1 MTTIT
6 ISDASFTVSGKLVAG
21 DTILVRLDNVG
32 LQENAR
38 VRIVITAIPPPDARH
53 LVAATGLLS
62 SAKLE
67 TQLLLKSTELRNAL
81 KGAHVSEA
89 VPVMIEAIDEAHAC
103 VLGALRYQ
111 ILNSAALWIGS
122 AQKYPIPDP
131 IYALSEDLK
140 RHESDRSNPHAVTAS
155 QVGADASGTAAAK
168 VAAHDESKAAHA
180 DIRSAVA
187 KAQSAA
193 ARAIAA
199 AQTVDVA
206 LSAHA
211 NDNANPHAVTEAQVA
226 EASTDDADKAFGRLD
241 SVNIWAQS
249 QAVKPTTI
257 SDPISDE
264 STIKSSNVVH
274 LTAVDGGAPS
284 CFLSGIGKSVPSGA
298 IAEVMIVCDNTT
310 AEDQSFTIF
319 FDYGRTI
326 SRLFRSD
333 NPMPYN
339 TFSGVPPNGLCIVK
353 VLFWNKRDG
362 DKITIVRDV
371 WRSDWKDDGT
381 NSTMAPMIFDGDGG
395 AWKLLATGD
404 GGMYTIPV

>member
-1 MTTIT
+1 MAGEIGAGSLPLYGARLV
-6 ISDASFTVSGKLVAG
+6 SDMDACLNRIRNIYGVTDKDGNLLIASDLESLRRSIAAFVETL
-21 DTILVRLDNVG
+21 
-32 LQENAR
+32 NAH
-38 VRIVITAIPPPDARH
+38 TANLA
-53 LVAATGLLS
+53 
-62 SAKLE
+62 
-67 TQLLLKSTELRNAL
+67 
-81 KGAHVSEA
+81 
-89 VPVMIEAIDEAHAC
+89 
-103 VLGALRYQ
+103 
-111 ILNSAALWIGS
+111 
-122 AQKYPIPDP
+122 
-131 IYALSEDLK
+131 
-140 RHESDRSNPHAVTAS
+140 NPHRVTAA

>member
-32 LQENAR
+32 LQDDAR

-111 ILNSAALWIGS
+111 IENSAALWIGS

-180 DIRSAVA
+180 DIRSSVA
-187 KAQSAA
+187 NAQSAA
-193 ARAIAA
+193 ARASAA
-199 AQTVDVA
+199 AQTVAVA
-206 LSAHA
+206 ISAHA

-226 EASTDDADKAFGRLD
+226 AASNDDADKAFGRLD
-241 SVNIWAQS
+241 SVNTWAKS
-249 QAVKPTTI
+249 QVVKPTTI
-257 SDPISDE
+257 SDHIE

-274 LTAVDGGAPS
+274 LIAVDDSSGPS
-284 CFLSGIGKSVPSGA
+284 CFLSGIGNSVPAGA
-298 IAEVMIVCDNTT
+298 IAEVIIVCENTT
-310 AEDQSFTIF
+310 TEEQAFTIF

-326 SRLFRSD
+326 SRLFSPY
-333 NPMPYN
+333 NPTPYN
-339 TFSGVPPNGLCIVK
+339 TFSGVPPSEFCIVK
-353 VLFWNKRDG
+353 VLLWNKTDG

-381 NSTMAPMIFDGDGG
+381 NSTMAPRIFDGGG
-395 AWKLLATGD
+395 SAWKLLATGD
-404 GGMYTIPV
+404 GGMYTIQV